1 MKWLWSSWRKHWKL
15 KPKLTYIH
23 HLCVYQRWVRV
34 VDLQRKAVSPCGAD
48 CHEVWWQITHIT
60 KEITKASLVLIKVYT
75 WRVKERVR
83 ERDKKLER
91 EREREF
97 AFTWQY
103 EVPVSIS
110 LVTSTH
116 SLHHSWPKV
125 CCTPPQTYPMITAS
139 PVSNIPH
146 FPFYPSACSPS
157 SSSPHIP
164 ALHCHKHLLT

>member
-60 KEITKASLVLIKVYT
+60 KQITKASLVLIKVYT

-91 EREREF
+91 EREKESLPLHDTVWSPCLHFPCNINPQSPPQLAQSLLYPSSNISHDYNLPRF
-97 AFTWQY
+97 KHPPLPFL
-103 EVPVSIS
+103 SIS
-110 LVTSTH
+110 LLPFLLFPSH
-116 SLHHSWPKV
+116 S
-125 CCTPPQTYPMITAS
+125 CI
-139 PVSNIPH
+139 
-146 FPFYPSACSPS
+146 
-157 SSSPHIP
+157 
-164 ALHCHKHLLT
+164 ALP